1 MLRSTLLW
9 LSRRQG
15 LFDVIKTYRLPRALA
30 RRFVAGETMDDA
42 LLAVRDVNRRGMSVA
57 LDLLGESVS
66 SAAEAAGARD
76 QVLSLIDRIGAD
88 GVNANVSIK
97 LTQLGLDLGEELCR
111 ENVRGLLE
119 RAQRHGMFV
128 RVDME
133 GSPYT
138 ERTLRLFHDHLH
150 PRFGDL
156 VGVVIQSM
164 LRRSDRDV
172 DDLVRSRARV
182 RLVKGAYIE
191 PAEIAYPAKRDVDA
205 AFLRLGARLLDAD
218 LYPAFGT
225 HDDRLIAALKQHAK
239 ETNRGP
245 DRFEFQMLYGVRR
258 DIQERL
264 RAEGY
269 RVRIYVPFGTHWYPY
284 LMRRLAERPANI
296 AFMTGNVLKEAW
308 SRR

>member
-15 LFDVIKTYRLPRALA
+15 LFDLIKHYRLPRALA

-42 LLAVRDVNRRGMSVA
+42 LQAVRDVNGRGMSVA

-76 QVLSLIDRIGAD
+76 QVLALIDRIAAE

-97 LTQLGLDLGEELCR
+97 LTQLGLDTGDGVCR
-111 ENVRGLLE
+111 QNVLGLLE

-133 GSPYT
+133 GSVYT
-138 ERTLRLFHDHLH
+138 ERTLRLFHDDLH

-164 LRRSDRDV
+164 LRRSDGDV
-172 DDLVRSRARV
+172 EELVRTGARV
-182 RLVKGAYIE
+182 RLVKGAYVE
-191 PAEIAYPAKRDVDA
+191 PAEIAYPAKRDVDD
-205 AFLRLGARLLDAD
+205 AFLRLGFRLLDAD
-218 LYPAFGT
+218 TYPAFAT
-225 HDDRLIAALKQHAK
+225 HDDRLIAALRQRAK
-239 ETNRGP
+239 ETKRGP

-258 DIQERL
+258 DLQERL

-296 AFMTGNVLKEAW
+296 AFMTGSILKEAW
-308 SRR
+308 SAR

>member
-9 LSRRQG
+9 LSRRQA
-15 LFDVIKTYRLPRALA
+15 LFDLIKTYRLPRAMA

-42 LLAVRDVNRRGMSVA
+42 LQVVQDVNRRGMSVA
-57 LDLLGESVS
+57 LDLLGESVT
-66 SAAEAAGARD
+66 SAAEATGARD
-76 QVLSLIDRIGAD
+76 QVLALIDRIAAD
-88 GVNANVSIK
+88 RVNANVSIK
-97 LTQLGLDLGEELCR
+97 LTQLGLDLGDEVCR
-111 ENVRGLLE
+111 QNVLGLLE
-119 RAQRHGMFV
+119 RAQRDNLFI

-172 DDLVRSRARV
+172 EDLARLRARV

-191 PAEIAYPAKRDVDA
+191 PADIAYPAKRDVDA
-205 AFLRLGARLLDAD
+205 AFLRMAVCLLDAD
-218 LYPAFGT
+218 NHPAFGT
-225 HDDRLIAALKQHAK
+225 HDDHLIAALKQRAR

-258 DIQERL
+258 DLQERL

-296 AFMTGNVLKEAW
+296 AFMTGSILKEAW
-308 SRR
+308 SGR